1 MTSEMEN
8 TSNKMLVEMF
18 KVVECRPFRESL
30 LKALECLFLY
40 FFIVWVLFDFN
51 LLFFVCNIRNVKVLF
66 LSIKMN
72 LGHQTRIFKQNTKKK
87 MLSPVF
93 PGCFVPF

>member
-18 KVVECRPFRESL
+18 KVAECRPFRESL

-40 FFIVWVLFDFN
+40 FFIAWVLFDF
-51 LLFFVCNIRNVKVLF
+51 LKAIC
-66 LSIKMN
+66 
-72 LGHQTRIFKQNTKKK
+72 
-87 MLSPVF
+87 
-93 PGCFVPF
+93 C